1 MSEIKLNREIHN
13 GEIFE
18 TEWDDPLLIEES
30 WTVENSKAICHFF
43 DIENCINSE
52 EEFFAY
58 LLR

>member
-1 MSEIKLNREIHN
+1 MKPTININ

-30 WTVENSKAICHFF
+30 LTVENSKAICHFF

>member
-1 MSEIKLNREIHN
+1 MKPTIDIN

-30 WTVENSKAICHFF
+30 WTVENSKVFCHFF
-43 DIENCINSE
+43 DIENCINCE

>member
-1 MSEIKLNREIHN
+1 MKPTININ

-43 DIENCINSE
+43 AIDGRWTGYGGRSV
-52 EEFFAY
+52 
-58 LLR
+58 